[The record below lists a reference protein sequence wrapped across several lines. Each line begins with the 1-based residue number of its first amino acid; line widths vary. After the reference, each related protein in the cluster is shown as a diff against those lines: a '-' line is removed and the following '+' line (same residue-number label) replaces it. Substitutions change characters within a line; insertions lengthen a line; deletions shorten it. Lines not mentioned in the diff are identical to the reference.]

1 ERLALALGQNLLVEI
16 VDQLVKQLVPVDPRL
31 EVPEHRAEADGRTVH
46 EHKGARRRDATE
58 FADLSMHAVDQPDA
72 VRRAVPPLLD
82 HARAVVEQW
91 AVDERG
97 PAVQHLDHLARKIAE
112 SPTLIR
118 IDRQLVIV
126 AFERVVEID
135 DAADEAGRENA

>member
-1 ERLALALGQNLLVEI
+1 
-16 VDQLVKQLVPVDPRL
+16 
-31 EVPEHRAEADGRTVH
+31 RAEADGRTVH

-135 DAADEAGRENA
+135 DAADEAGRENADAAEIEQVDGAVRRDGVIPEMRVAVDHAVAV